1 MSKQFH
7 VMRKDGTGLRSVGSL
22 GQAMDEMA
30 AGYLMYLG
38 TPSDAVRISKMLGR
52 TTSGTQDTGAGTLL
66 AIGEE
71 AGPDRH
77 SIFFTGGKL

>member
-22 GQAMDEMA
+22 GQAMNEMS

-38 TPSDAVRISKMLGR
+38 TPSDAVRISKTLNR
-52 TTSGTQDTGAGTLL
+52 PASGTQDTGVGTLL

-77 SIFFTGGKL
+77 SIFTGGKL

>member
-7 VMRKDGTGLRSVGSL
+7 VMRKDGTEMRSVGSL
-22 GQAMDEMA
+22 GQAMEEMA

-38 TPSDAVRISKMLGR
+38 TSADAVTISKALGR
-52 TTSGTQDTGAGTLL
+52 AGTGTSKVGTLL

-71 AGPDRH
+71 AGPDRY
-77 SIFFTGGKL
+77 SIFTGGKL

>member
-7 VMRKDGTGLRSVGSL
+7 VMRKDGSELRSVSNL

-38 TPSDAVRISKMLGR
+38 TPTDAVTISKALGR
-52 TTSGTQDTGAGTLL
+52 AGTGTSEVGTLL

-77 SIFFTGGKL
+77 SIFTGGKL